1 MGINA
6 SGRVAG
12 RLGKV
17 EKSGTAGKD
26 RSVAVI
32 AARSTALNTTG
43 AALNN
48 RVSLGPSLV
57 VFYAKDA
64 RSAGLIL
71 QNAWSLV
78 GAGGNRIDAL
88 VALVGALALGA
99 ISKK

>member
-1 MGINA
+1 
-6 SGRVAG
+6 
-12 RLGKV
+12 LGKV

-48 RVSLGPSLV
+48 RVSRGPSLV

-64 RSAGLIL
+64 WSAGLIL

>member
-1 MGINA
+1 
-6 SGRVAG
+6 
-12 RLGKV
+12 LGKV

-57 VFYAKDA
+57 VFYANDA
-64 RSAGLIL
+64 WSAGLIL

-78 GAGGNRIDAL
+78 AAGGNRID
-88 VALVGALALGA
+88 ALVGALALGA